1 MSNHEIKLLPREKW
15 KGHLLEM
22 SYTSEGRYN
31 AVVRSERGHF
41 SAAFTYE
48 SCEPFSV
55 CRVGSEDDALY
66 ADWWEGAEAYGLF
79 PDGADMPAA
88 IIEVCPE
95 KWSNRMRVTEMWVDA
110 PYRRRGYG
118 SALMDLAK
126 RLAVERGYRCLM
138 VETQSCNA
146 PAISFYLAHGFEFI
160 GFDRCCYVERGEV
173 RIELGWFPR

>member
-1 MSNHEIKLLPREKW
+1 MLSRFP
-15 KGHLLEM
+15 
-22 SYTSEGRYN
+22 
-31 AVVRSERGHF
+31 
-41 SAAFTYE
+41 
-48 SCEPFSV
+48 V

-126 RLAVERGYRCLM
+126 RLVVERGYRCLM

-146 PAISFYLAHGFEFI
+146 PAISFTLHRALSLSDLTAAATSSVARFELSLAGSRVDTKEHLLAGP
-160 GFDRCCYVERGEV
+160 
-173 RIELGWFPR
+173 LA